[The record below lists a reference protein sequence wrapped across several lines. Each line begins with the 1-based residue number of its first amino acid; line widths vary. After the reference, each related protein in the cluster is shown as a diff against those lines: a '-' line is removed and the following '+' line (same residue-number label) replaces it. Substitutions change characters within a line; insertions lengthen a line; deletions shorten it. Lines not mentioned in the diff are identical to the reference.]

1 LDSVKHIMKEV
12 KDKKNSF
19 ERVCLKNESHKLIGD
34 K

>member
-1 LDSVKHIMKEV
+1 MKEV